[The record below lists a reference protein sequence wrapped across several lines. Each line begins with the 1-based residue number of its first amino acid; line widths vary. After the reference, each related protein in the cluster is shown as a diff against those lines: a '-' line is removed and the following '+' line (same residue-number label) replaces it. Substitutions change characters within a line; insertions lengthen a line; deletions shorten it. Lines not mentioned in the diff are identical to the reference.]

1 MMVKLDST
9 TQKFII
15 HWGEMGSRWGINRTV
30 AQIHALLYISSKPL
44 TAEEISDT
52 LGVARST
59 VSTGLRELQSW
70 GIVKITHVLGDRR
83 DYFEVIGD
91 VWEMFRVVLSERK
104 HRELDPALDVL
115 RETVIELEQGSEN
128 DLATQEKMSE
138 MLDVFETVSKLYEQV
153 DKLSTQ
159 TLVKIAKSGD
169 VVGRVLNL
177 ASGSKVV
184 SDEI

>member
-1 MMVKLDST
+1 MMVQLDPA

-30 AQIHALLYISSKPL
+30 AQIHALLYISSEPL
-44 TAEEISDT
+44 TAEEIHET

-83 DYFEVIGD
+83 DHFEVIGD

-115 RETVIELEQGSEN
+115 RETVSELEQGSKN

-138 MLDVFETVSKLYEQV
+138 MLDVFETVSKLYDQA
-153 DKLSTQ
+153 DKLSTP
-159 TLVKIAKSGD
+159 TLVKLAKSSD
-169 VVGRVLNL
+169 IVSKILNL
-177 ASGSKVV
+177 VSGS
-184 SDEI
+184 

>member
-1 MMVKLDST
+1 
-9 TQKFII
+9 
-15 HWGEMGSRWGINRTV
+15 
-30 AQIHALLYISSKPL
+30 
-44 TAEEISDT
+44 
-52 LGVARST
+52 
-59 VSTGLRELQSW
+59 
-70 GIVKITHVLGDRR
+70 
-83 DYFEVIGD
+83 
-91 VWEMFRVVLSERK
+91 
-104 HRELDPALDVL
+104 
-115 RETVIELEQGSEN
+115 
-128 DLATQEKMSE
+128 MSE